1 MSIYIDKLT
10 GNVYD
15 FDIAIP
21 TTSPL
26 YAMKTS
32 QTTVINTTAATDIS
46 TGMSPGTGTIVFP
59 ANFFKLNTM
68 YRMHAKGV
76 WFNNTG
82 AQQGFVLNSFLNL
95 TTLNGGPTNPNGG
108 SNSAQLPEWDF
119 DQCFYFTSLG
129 VTGQCIST
137 QTGLR
142 NQNDTSGAFQ
152 NAIRGIGVQ
161 GVVSPK
167 SPFTINTTIQQT
179 LTLGATLSAASLN
192 LYLICNSIE
201 VSIASI

>member
-32 QTTVINTTAATDIS
+32 QTTVINTTTLTDIS
-46 TGMSPGTGTIVFP
+46 TGMSTGTGTILFP

-68 YRMHAKGV
+68 YRMHAKGN

-82 AQQGFVLNSFLNL
+82 AQQGFALNSYLN
-95 TTLNGGPTNPNGG
+95 TTPLNGGPTNPNGG
-108 SNSAQLPEWDF
+108 NNTGQLPEWDF

-137 QTGLR
+137 QTGIR

-152 NAIRGIGVQ
+152 NAVRGLGSQ
-161 GVVSPK
+161 SPLLK
-167 SPFTINTTIQQT
+167 SPFTINTTIPQ
-179 LTLGATLSAASLN
+179 LLFLAATLSAASVN

-201 VSIASI
+201 VSIASV